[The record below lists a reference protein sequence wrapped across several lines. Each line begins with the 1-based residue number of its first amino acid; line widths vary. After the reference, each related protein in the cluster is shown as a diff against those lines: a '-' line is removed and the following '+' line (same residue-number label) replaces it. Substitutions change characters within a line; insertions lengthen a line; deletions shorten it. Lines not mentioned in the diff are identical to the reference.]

1 MDRNIRTI
9 ALFTLRVFLYAL
21 VMILLNFAFFHDAQT
36 ITSTGK
42 FGENSWTE
50 ILQEIFLFG
59 LGILMLV
66 SSRYDAVLKPL
77 TYLMSVFFF
86 MAFIREFNNQI
97 PWWFYL
103 EIPLILLFTGLLI
116 NYRKKILAAVNKLL
130 DNRALAWLVIGF
142 LVTFVFSRLF
152 GRTAFWEHLL
162 EADYN
167 RWAKNAAEEGIE
179 LLGYALM
186 FIGGVE
192 LLVETIR
199 APLLPSA
206 SLRERRSATNA
217 QRPETGKAETG
228 NR

>member
-1 MDRNIRTI
+1 MDQKIKTV
-9 ALFTLRVFLYAL
+9 AYFALRVLLYAL
-21 VMILLNFAFFHDAQT
+21 LMFLLNVAFFHDALT

-50 ILQEIFLFG
+50 ILQETFLFS
-59 LGILMLV
+59 LGILMLFI
-66 SSRYDAVLKPL
+66 SRHDNALKPVAVP
-77 TYLMSVFFF
+77 MSLFFF

-103 EIPLILLFTGLLI
+103 EIPLLLI
-116 NYRKKILAAVNKLL
+116 LAYFLYRFGKYLVNSIYDLV
-130 DNRALAWLVIGF
+130 NRRAISWLVIGF

-152 GRTAFWEHLL
+152 GRTSFWEQLL

-192 LLVETIR
+192 MLVDAIR
-199 APLLPSA
+199 GK
-206 SLRERRSATNA
+206 RRRSEGIDLLC
-217 QRPETGKAETG
+217 RS
-228 NR
+228 